1 MLLSEI
7 LQFEAVNRVRQLDL
21 VHRNFIQLN
30 LAFAEQHSY
39 IIADSPSMTTD
50 DILSNIGGTFSL
62 WLGMNL
68 MFLVEIVELL
78 IRLVYIVFTNKRN
91 KTTVIQV
98 RPLDADK

>member
-1 MLLSEI
+1 M
-7 LQFEAVNRVRQLDL
+7 NRVRQLDL
-21 VHRNFIQLN
+21 IHRNFIQLN

-50 DILSNIGGTFSL
+50 DVLSMIGGTFSL

-78 IRLVYIVFTNKRN
+78 IRLVYVIFANKR
-91 KTTVIQV
+91 KKSTVIPV
-98 RPLDADK
+98 RPLDVDK